1 MLSRRAFLAGG
12 LAVSVQSMFL
22 MPSLAKKNKTV
33 LVSGPHVLSREDWP
47 PPIAPSQVGV
57 TDKGLCCFT
66 DEFGRLALMDF
77 RGKKGTKSA
86 QLIGKVSGI
95 GKRVIDFRVTG
106 SKGYAL
112 VSAESEGGEN
122 QFVLVGINLFSTP
135 LIVSRTVLDKF
146 NDATT
151 LAVSQTLICVGG
163 TATTGESTIAIYSEV
178 KSGRASEPAY
188 LSNFTADAP
197 VIKLDIQSKFLVVL
211 AGSSSSVLQVV
222 NLNDPR
228 APELRKTLPLK
239 GDFANMAVSGDTA
252 LVAGSFE
259 IENGKKSGSDAL
271 VAVKSIALSPIPH
284 VVSQMPLD
292 PLISVTDLA
301 STKGRFLVLGDT
313 EKDMTIVSMAVDK
326 MGVLYRERDND
337 PPRLGA
343 RLGQS
348 CRLALRDRTAFI
360 ATGWSGL
367 KVVSLTPTGWSTT
380 YEYTVPRYAASS
392 IASWK
397 NSVVL
402 AGSDLRLYDIS
413 QPNSPTLVSVTS
425 LPSYSKNI
433 VGAGSFLVCLLKD
446 SLTLRKMAAMKEVTA
461 TLPITGNELCFDPVQ
476 QKVYVLQTSDNAIA
490 EEPEEQPAPPNG
502 KNAGGKNSQ
511 ESEQMRQ
518 VKLERQK
525 KLAKQVKEARE
536 TKIVKIQAYSNSLVS
551 ETTYK
556 LDGVF
561 SQASAYD
568 GILLMSNLNNISLFD
583 VTKDEPKLLG
593 SHHFENL
600 ALRHGVVTKDHVLL
614 TAVDQA
620 SKGFFLVLAKDGS
633 DMKVLGST
641 DLPNDARALA
651 ASKGRAVIIGQK
663 DGKDSAVIIDYKNEA
678 APHVV
683 ASMPGI
689 EEAAAVTIS
698 EESAIMGGR
707 GLEILSLG

>member
-12 LAVSVQSMFL
+12 LAVTVQSMFL
-22 MPSLAKKNKTV
+22 MPATAKKNRTAV
-33 LVSGPHVLSREDWP
+33 VSGPRVLSREDWP

-77 RGKKGTKSA
+77 RGKKGARNS

-95 GKRVIDFRVTG
+95 GKRVIDFRVAG

-112 VSAESEGGEN
+112 VSSESDSGES
-122 QFVLVGINLFSTP
+122 QFLLVGINLYSTP

-146 NDATT
+146 NDVTT
-151 LAVSQTLICVGG
+151 VAASPTLVCVGG
-163 TATTGESTIAIYSEV
+163 VGTNGESTVAIYSEV

-188 LSNFTADAP
+188 LSNFTTDAP
-197 VIKLDIQSKFLVVL
+197 VIKMDVQSKFLVVL
-211 AGSSSSVLQVV
+211 AGSTSSVLQVI

-228 APELRKTLPLK
+228 APELRKSLPLK
-239 GDFANMAVSGDTA
+239 GDFANMAVTGDTA

-259 IENGKKSGSDAL
+259 VENGKKSSGDMMI
-271 VAVKSIALSPIPH
+271 AVKSIALSPIPH

-292 PLISVTDLA
+292 PLISVADVA

-348 CRLALRDRTAFI
+348 CRLALRDKTAFV

-367 KVVSLTPTGWSTT
+367 KVISLTPTGWSTS

-413 QPNSPTLVSVTS
+413 QPNSPTLVSVTN

-446 SLTLRKMAAMKEVTA
+446 SLTLRKMSNMKDVAA
-461 TLPITGNELCFDPVQ
+461 TLAITGNELCFDPVQ
-476 QKVYVLQTSDNAIA
+476 QKVYVLQTSGNGTGD
-490 EEPEEQPAPPNG
+490 EPEQQAEPINEKPA
-502 KNAGGKNSQ
+502 AKNSH

-525 KLAKQVKEARE
+525 KLAKQMKGVRE

-561 SQASAYD
+561 TQASAYD
-568 GILLMSNLNNISLFD
+568 GVLLMSNLNNISLFD

-600 ALRHGVVTKDHVLL
+600 ALRNGVVTKDHVLL

-620 SKGFFLVLAKDGS
+620 SKGFFLVLARDGT

-641 DLPNDARALA
+641 DIPNDARALA
-651 ASKGRAVIIGQK
+651 ASKGRAVIVGQK
-663 DGKDSAVIIDYKNEA
+663 DGKDSAVVVDYKNDSTLQ
-678 APHVV
+678 VV

-707 GLEILSLG
+707 GLEIVSLS

>member
-1 MLSRRAFLAGG
+1 MLPL
-12 LAVSVQSMFL
+12 
-22 MPSLAKKNKTV
+22 PTLAKKTKAA
-33 LVSGPHVLSREDWP
+33 LVSGPHILSREDWP

-66 DEFGRLALMDF
+66 DEFGRLAVMDF
-77 RGKKGTKSA
+77 RAKKGTRSA

-95 GKRVIDFRVTG
+95 GKRVIDFRVSG

-112 VSAESEGGEN
+112 VSAESESGES

-151 LAVSQTLICVGG
+151 VAASSTLVCVGG
-163 TATTGESTIAIYSEV
+163 TAATGESTIAIYSEA
-178 KSGRASEPAY
+178 KSNRASEPAY

-197 VIKLDIQSKFLVVL
+197 VIKMDIQSKFLVVL
-211 AGSSSSVLQVV
+211 AGSTASVLQVV

-259 IENGKKSGSDAL
+259 LENGKKSSNDL
-271 VAVKSIALSPIPH
+271 PVAVKSISLSPIPH

-292 PLISVTDLA
+292 PLISVTDVA
-301 STKGRFLVLGDT
+301 STRGRFLVLGDT

-326 MGVLYRERDND
+326 LGVLYRERDND

-348 CRLALRDRTAFI
+348 CRLALRDKTAFV

-367 KVVSLTPTGWSTT
+367 KVVSLTPTGWSTS
-380 YEYTVPRYAASS
+380 YEYNVPRYAASS

-446 SLTLRKMAAMKEVTA
+446 SLTLRKMATMKDVAA

-476 QKVYVLQTSDNAIA
+476 QKVYVLQTTGTVTSEQA
-490 EEPEEQPAPPNG
+490 EEQPPPPIEKVAAG
-502 KNAGGKNSQ
+502 KKGQ

-518 VKLERQK
+518 VRLERQK
-525 KLAKQVKEARE
+525 KLAKQVKEAPQ

-556 LDGVF
+556 LDGAF
-561 SQASAYD
+561 TQASAYD
-568 GILLMSNLNNISLFD
+568 GILLMSNLNNIALFD

-620 SKGFFLVLAKDGS
+620 SKGFFLVLARDDS

-641 DLPNDARALA
+641 DIPNDARAVA
-651 ASKGRAVIIGQK
+651 ASKGRAVIIGQQ
-663 DGKDSAVIIDYKNEA
+663 DGKDSAVVVDYKTSSS
-678 APHVV
+678 PQVV

-689 EEAAAVTIS
+689 EETAAVTIS
-698 EESAIMGGR
+698 DDSAIVGGR
-707 GLEILSLG
+707 GLEILSLS

>member
-1 MLSRRAFLAGG
+1 
-12 LAVSVQSMFL
+12 
-22 MPSLAKKNKTV
+22 
-33 LVSGPHVLSREDWP
+33 
-47 PPIAPSQVGV
+47 
-57 TDKGLCCFT
+57 
-66 DEFGRLALMDF
+66 
-77 RGKKGTKSA
+77 
-86 QLIGKVSGI
+86 
-95 GKRVIDFRVTG
+95 
-106 SKGYAL
+106 
-112 VSAESEGGEN
+112 
-122 QFVLVGINLFSTP
+122 
-135 LIVSRTVLDKF
+135 VLDKF
-146 NDATT
+146 NDVTT
-151 LAVSQTLICVGG
+151 VAASASLVCVGG
-163 TATTGESTIAIYSEV
+163 VATNGESTVAIYSEV

-188 LSNFTADAP
+188 LSNFTTDAP
-197 VIKLDIQSKFLVVL
+197 VIKMDVQSKFLVVL
-211 AGSSSSVLQVV
+211 AGSTSSVLQVI

-239 GDFANMAVSGDTA
+239 GDFANMAVTGDTA

-259 IENGKKSGSDAL
+259 MENGKKSTGD
-271 VAVKSIALSPIPH
+271 VMIAVKSVGLSPIPH

-292 PLISVTDLA
+292 PLMSVTDVA

-313 EKDMTIVSMAVDK
+313 ERDMTIVSMAVDK

-348 CRLALRDRTAFI
+348 CRLALRDKTAFV

-367 KVVSLTPTGWSTT
+367 KVVSLTPTGWSTS

-413 QPNSPTLVSVTS
+413 QPHSPTLVSVTS

-446 SLTLRKMAAMKEVTA
+446 SLTLRKMATMKDVAA
-461 TLPITGNELCFDPVQ
+461 TLSITGNELCFDPVQ
-476 QKVYVLQTSDNAIA
+476 QKVYVLQTSGSTTTDQPGDQIA
-490 EEPEEQPAPPNG
+490 AANEKPGAKG
-502 KNAGGKNSQ
+502 K

-536 TKIVKIQAYSNSLVS
+536 TRIVKIQAYSNSLVS

-561 SQASAYD
+561 TQASAYD
-568 GILLMSNLNNISLFD
+568 GILLMSNLNDISLFD

-620 SKGFFLVLAKDGS
+620 SKGFFLVLARDGN

-663 DGKDSAVIIDYKNEA
+663 DGKDSAVVVDYKNDA
-678 APHVV
+678 APQVV

-698 EESAIMGGR
+698 DESAIMGGR
-707 GLEILSLG
+707 GLEILSLS

>member
-22 MPSLAKKNKTV
+22 MPALAKKNKNAV
-33 LVSGPHVLSREDWP
+33 VSGPRVLSREDWP

-95 GKRVIDFRVTG
+95 GKRVIDFRVSG

-112 VSAESEGGEN
+112 VSSESDSGES
-122 QFVLVGINLFSTP
+122 QLLLVGINLYSTP

-146 NDATT
+146 TDVTT
-151 LAVSQTLICVGG
+151 VAASPTLVCVGG
-163 TATTGESTIAIYSEV
+163 VGTNGESTVAIYSEV

-188 LSNFTADAP
+188 LSNFTTDAP
-197 VIKLDIQSKFLVVL
+197 VIKMEVQSKFLVVL
-211 AGSSSSVLQVV
+211 AGSTSSVLQVI

-228 APELRKTLPLK
+228 APELRKSLPLK
-239 GDFANMAVSGDTA
+239 GDFANMAVTGDTA

-259 IENGKKSGSDAL
+259 VENKKSSGD
-271 VAVKSIALSPIPH
+271 VTIAVKSIGLSPIPH

-292 PLISVTDLA
+292 PLMTVTDVA

-326 MGVLYRERDND
+326 IGVLYRERDND

-348 CRLALRDRTAFI
+348 CRLALRDKTAFV

-367 KVVSLTPTGWSTT
+367 KVISLTPTGWKTS

-413 QPNSPTLVSVTS
+413 QPHSPTLVSVTN

-446 SLTLRKMAAMKEVTA
+446 TLTLRKMATMKDVAA
-461 TLPITGNELCFDPVQ
+461 TLAITGNELCFDPVQ
-476 QKVYVLQTSDNAIA
+476 QKVYVLQTSGNGTGN
-490 EEPEEQPAPPNG
+490 EPEVQAEPVNEKPSA
-502 KNAGGKNSQ
+502 KNSH

-525 KLAKQVKEARE
+525 KLAKQLKGVRE

-556 LDGVF
+556 LDGAF
-561 SQASAYD
+561 TQASAYD

-600 ALRHGVVTKDHVLL
+600 ALRNGVVTKDHVLL

-620 SKGFFLVLAKDGS
+620 SKGFFLVLARDGN

-651 ASKGRAVIIGQK
+651 VSKGRAVIIGQK
-663 DGKDSAVIIDYKNEA
+663 DGKDSAVVVDYKNDA
-678 APHVV
+678 TPQVV
-683 ASMPGI
+683 ASLPGI

-698 EESAIMGGR
+698 DESAIMGGR
-707 GLEILSLG
+707 GLEIVSLS

>member
-22 MPSLAKKNKTV
+22 MPALAKKNRTAV
-33 LVSGPHVLSREDWP
+33 VSGPRVLSREDWP

-112 VSAESEGGEN
+112 VSSESDSGES
-122 QFVLVGINLFSTP
+122 QFLLVGINLYSTP

-146 NDATT
+146 NDVTT
-151 LAVSQTLICVGG
+151 VAASASLVCVGG
-163 TATTGESTIAIYSEV
+163 VATNGESTVAIYSEV

-188 LSNFTADAP
+188 LSNFTTDAP
-197 VIKLDIQSKFLVVL
+197 VIKMDVQSKFLVVL
-211 AGSSSSVLQVV
+211 AGSTSSVLQVI

-239 GDFANMAVSGDTA
+239 GDFANMAVTGDTA

-259 IENGKKSGSDAL
+259 VENGKKSTGD
-271 VAVKSIALSPIPH
+271 VMIAVKSVGLSPIPH

-292 PLISVTDLA
+292 PLMSVTDVA

-313 EKDMTIVSMAVDK
+313 ERDMTIVSMAVDK

-348 CRLALRDRTAFI
+348 CRLALRDKTAFV

-367 KVVSLTPTGWSTT
+367 KVVSLTPTGWSTS

-413 QPNSPTLVSVTS
+413 QPHSPTLVSVTS

-446 SLTLRKMAAMKEVTA
+446 SLTLRKMATMKDVAA
-461 TLPITGNELCFDPVQ
+461 TLSITGNELCFDPVQ
-476 QKVYVLQTSDNAIA
+476 QKVYVLQTSGSTITDQPGDQIA
-490 EEPEEQPAPPNG
+490 AANEKPGAKG
-502 KNAGGKNSQ
+502 K

-561 SQASAYD
+561 TQASAYD
-568 GILLMSNLNNISLFD
+568 GILLMSNLNDISLFD

-620 SKGFFLVLAKDGS
+620 SKGFFLVLARDGN

-663 DGKDSAVIIDYKNEA
+663 DGKDSAVVVDYKNDA
-678 APHVV
+678 APQVV

-698 EESAIMGGR
+698 DESAIMGGR
-707 GLEILSLG
+707 GLEILSLS